1 MVYSLVTLIL
11 VLGTSLIFLPRFR
24 QLVERQN
31 LAVNFFLTLIAT
43 LVGVLLAIAISNH
56 EQAQKE
62 KGDVAKLIR
71 ASIHSVETCYEYSQ
85 ALVKHFDTV
94 ANDSANRADFFS
106 NNPLP
111 YPDYVDVFVM
121 QNIVSKNLSQVA
133 LSDLN
138 ELIINLKR
146 ASSTKPSL
154 YLTMLDRTKQ
164 LLESELRYQQGKIN
178 YQELELQLDA
188 IEQSDF

>member
-11 VLGTSLIFLPRFR
+11 VLATCLIFLPKFR
-24 QLVERQN
+24 NLVERQS
-31 LAVNFFLTLIAT
+31 LAINFFLTLIAT
-43 LVGVLLAIAISNH
+43 LVGVLLAIAISNY
-56 EQAQKE
+56 EQEVKE
-62 KGDVAKLIR
+62 KEDVSKLIR
-71 ASIHSVETCYEYSQ
+71 ASIHSVETCFEYSQ
-85 ALVKHFDTV
+85 ALVSHFDNL
-94 ANDSANRADFFS
+94 ADKDSKKVSFFV

-111 YPDYVDVFVM
+111 YPDYIDVFVM

-146 ASSTKPSL
+146 SSTSKPSV

-164 LLESELRYQQGKIN
+164 LLETELLYQVGDID
-178 YQELELQLDA
+178 YQELEQQLDV
-188 IEQSDF
+188 IEQGAL